1 MASRQAIGG
10 QSEPASLSRAGVF
23 MYWCFHCYA
32 LNDLPAGPCRVCG
45 HPVQAP
51 AGLTRVDGLVW
62 ALRHPDGDRAV
73 VAAGILGRL
82 RAREAV
88 PALRAAVDAGK
99 DIYLREAALRSVIAI
114 EGAGPLREWL
124 SELSHSGPF
133 NIRILAREVL
143 ARHERAGDATAAG
156 D

>member
-1 MASRQAIGG
+1 
-10 QSEPASLSRAGVF
+10 
-23 MYWCFHCYA
+23 
-32 LNDLPAGPCRVCG
+32 
-45 HPVQAP
+45 
-51 AGLTRVDGLVW
+51 
-62 ALRHPDGDRAV
+62 V